1 MAIFD
6 AKQDC
11 GRKDS
16 APHPFQFESDSP
28 SFPRGSRYSSPGRG
42 GRCRF
47 DVGCLGPADP
57 ERHTHPAGPGSVGEV
72 VLTPLGHRLRAGTRS
87 RRFPLDPPVVMAD
100 NKLDHLEYIED
111 AMEWKLAEAKNKFS
125 EVVRRALTEGPQR
138 IRRRDSV
145 VVVLSEDDFERL
157 AGIRIDFKDFLLDGP
172 DTHSLDLER
181 SHDSM
186 REIEL

>member
-1 MAIFD
+1 
-6 AKQDC
+6 
-11 GRKDS
+11 
-16 APHPFQFESDSP
+16 
-28 SFPRGSRYSSPGRG
+28 
-42 GRCRF
+42 
-47 DVGCLGPADP
+47 
-57 ERHTHPAGPGSVGEV
+57 
-72 VLTPLGHRLRAGTRS
+72 
-87 RRFPLDPPVVMAD
+87 
-100 NKLDHLEYIED
+100 
-111 AMEWKLAEAKNKFS
+111 MEWKLAEAKNKFS